1 MAGVL
6 TLVCSLLS
14 IAMWIPAE
22 SFRLLAV
29 FAVLAG
35 AVLGVFWMVI
45 VIMASIVVAVRVAD
59 CFVQPQTIGPLCVV
73 VAGLKHLQSLLS
85 LSWITIILPTTC
97 DLPPTLNACFQ
108 LLILFATSFRG
119 HCA

>member
-1 MAGVL
+1 
-6 TLVCSLLS
+6 
-14 IAMWIPAE
+14 MWIPAE